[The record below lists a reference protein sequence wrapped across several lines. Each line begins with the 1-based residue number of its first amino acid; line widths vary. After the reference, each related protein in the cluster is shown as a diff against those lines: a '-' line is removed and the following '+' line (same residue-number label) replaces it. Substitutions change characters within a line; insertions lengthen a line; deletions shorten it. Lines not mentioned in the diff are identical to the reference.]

1 MEFQLQILG
10 SNSAAPAHNRNQTSQ
25 LLRIGN
31 EWMLIDC
38 GEGTQIQLRNFK
50 IPFQKIS
57 RIFISHLHGDHYLG
71 LVGLL
76 FTFHLL
82 QRKSPLTIYGPPGL
96 REIISLQLKYSNSSL
111 QYDLDF
117 IEWKPEIKELLFEN
131 EHFTVNSFPL
141 KHRIPCSGF
150 VFLEK
155 PKPKSIIKENLPDWI
170 RIHQF
175 QLLKNGEDISHPET
189 GEIFTNWLFT
199 KSAKK
204 SRKYVFCSDTIYD
217 ESIISTVAG
226 ADLLYHEAT
235 FMDDMTERASQT
247 FHSTAKQAASIALK
261 ANVKMLLLGHFSI
274 RYKDLEPLQTE
285 AREVFAESY
294 LAIEGEKFSIPE

>member
-1 MEFQLQILG
+1 
-10 SNSAAPAHNRNQTSQ
+10 
-25 LLRIGN
+25 
-31 EWMLIDC
+31 MLIDC

-82 QRKSPLTIYGPPGL
+82 QRKSRLTIYGPPGL

-155 PKPKSIIKENLPDWI
+155 PKPKSIIKENLPEWI
-170 RIHQF
+170 KIHQF
-175 QLLKNGEDISHPET
+175 QLLKDGEDISHPET
-189 GEIFTNWLFT
+189 GEIFTNGLFT

-217 ESIISTVAG
+217 ESIISMVAG

-235 FMDDMTERASQT
+235 FMEEMAERATQT
-247 FHSTAKQAASIALK
+247 YHSTAKQAASIALK

-274 RYKDLEPLQTE
+274 RYKDLEPLQAE
-285 AREVFAESY
+285 AREIFAESY

>member
-1 MEFQLQILG
+1 LDCQLQILG

-25 LLRIGN
+25 LFRIGN

-50 IPFQKIS
+50 VPFQKIT

-82 QRKSPLTIYGPPGL
+82 QRKTPLTVYGPPGL
-96 REIISLQLKYSNSSL
+96 REIISLQLKYSNSAL
-111 QYDLDF
+111 NYELIF
-117 IEWKPEIKELLFEN
+117 EEWKPESDELLFEN
-131 EHFTVNSFPL
+131 DHFTVKNFPL

-155 PKPKSIIKENLPDWI
+155 SKPRSIIKENLPEWI
-170 RIHQF
+170 KINQF
-175 QLLKNGEDISHPET
+175 QELKNGKDISHPET
-189 GEIFTNWLFT
+189 GETFMNGLFT

-204 SRKYVFCSDTIYD
+204 SRKYVFCSDTLYD
-217 ESIISTVAG
+217 ESIIPVLEG

-235 FMDDMTERASQT
+235 FMEEMVERAKQT
-247 FHSTAKQAASIALK
+247 FHSTARQAANIALK
-261 ANVKMLLLGHFSI
+261 AKVKRLILGHFSI
-274 RYKDLEPLQTE
+274 RYKELEPLLNE
-285 AREVFAESY
+285 AREVFANTY
-294 LAIEGEKFSIPE
+294 LAIEGEVFTIKE

>member
-50 IPFQKIS
+50 VPFQKIT

-82 QRKSPLTIYGPPGL
+82 QRKSLLTIYGPPGL

-117 IEWKPEIKELLFEN
+117 IEWKPEATALLFEN
-131 EHFTVNSFPL
+131 EHFTVNLFPL

-170 RIHQF
+170 EIHQF
-175 QLLKNGEDISHPET
+175 QLLKNGEDISHPDT
-189 GEIFTNWLFT
+189 GEKFANRLFT

-217 ESIISTVAG
+217 ESIIPTVVG

-235 FMDDMTERASQT
+235 FMEEMAERATQT
-247 FHSTAKQAASIALK
+247 FHSTAKQAAKIALK

-274 RYKDLEPLQTE
+274 RYKDLEPLQAE
-285 AREVFAESY
+285 AREVFEESY
-294 LAIEGEKFSIPE
+294 LAIEGETFFIKE

>member
-50 IPFQKIS
+50 VPFQKIT

-82 QRKSPLTIYGPPGL
+82 QRKSLLTIYGPPGL

-117 IEWKPEIKELLFEN
+117 IEWKPETTALLFEN
-131 EHFTVNSFPL
+131 DHFTVNLFPL

-170 RIHQF
+170 EIHQF
-175 QLLKNGEDISHPET
+175 QLLKNGEDISHPDT
-189 GEIFTNWLFT
+189 GEIFANRLFT

-217 ESIISTVAG
+217 ESIIPTVVG

-235 FMDDMTERASQT
+235 FMEEMAQRATKT
-247 FHSTAKQAASIALK
+247 FHSTAKQAAKIALK

-274 RYKDLEPLQTE
+274 RYKDLEPLQAE
-285 AREVFAESY
+285 AREVFEESY
-294 LAIEGEKFSIPE
+294 LAREGETFFIKE